1 MLYYTAFSPH
11 SIALAGLFGPMIMN
25 AIYNAGGR
33 YQPAFLVA
41 AVLAVFGE
49 VLIMLLARK
58 LK

>member
-1 MLYYTAFSPH
+1 
-11 SIALAGLFGPMIMN
+11 MIMN

-33 YQPAFLVA
+33 YQQAFLVA

-49 VLIMLLARK
+49 VLIMLLDRK

>member
-1 MLYYTAFSPH
+1 
-11 SIALAGLFGPMIMN
+11 MIMN

-58 LK
+58 LKK

>member
-1 MLYYTAFSPH
+1 MF
-11 SIALAGLFGPMIMN
+11 IGFALAGLFGPMVMN

-58 LK
+58 LKKNS